1 MQSKRLKSNECY
13 TKCGVLEDLEDSG
26 EVEWLLNSDSG
37 YRYKG
42 RKYRYVS
49 DENTVSTIGI
59 KLSTEDLMEK
69 E

>member
-1 MQSKRLKSNECY
+1 M
-13 TKCGVLEDLEDSG
+13 LEDLEDSG